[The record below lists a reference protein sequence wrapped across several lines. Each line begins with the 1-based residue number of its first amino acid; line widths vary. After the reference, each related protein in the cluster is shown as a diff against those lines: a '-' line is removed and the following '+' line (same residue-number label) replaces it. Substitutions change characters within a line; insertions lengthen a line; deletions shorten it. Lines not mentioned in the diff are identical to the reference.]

1 MSYVALY
8 RQYRPST
15 FAEVKGQTHVVK
27 ILKNQLNNSKVGHAY
42 IFSGPRGTGKTSI
55 AKIFAKAVNC
65 RQAPC
70 EDACNVCETCQ
81 DVNNGHNSDII
92 EIDAASNN
100 GVDEIRNIRDKVN
113 YLPTHGKYKT
123 YIIDEVHMLSS
134 GAFNALLKTL
144 EEPPEHVIFILATTE
159 PHKIPATILS
169 RCQRF
174 DFKGV
179 SLSDITSQIAMI
191 AEQEKVNIHPSAINL
206 IAKNSE
212 GGMRDAL
219 SLFDQV
225 ISFSDGE
232 ITKNDVY
239 TVSGDVSEDYVLDI
253 IKALREKDPA
263 NAFEKVNELIEDG
276 KEIQKIITA
285 LIALLRDLLHYKN
298 IDLEIGKRPVFSNEQ
313 FIELSK
319 NINNEHIY
327 FYLEI
332 LNETQYNIK
341 WSAEKRTYLELAIV
355 KMVDEVQLFDIESML
370 QIKDLQKKV
379 IELEDKL
386 QNINLSDVTNNEKA
400 LVNDS
405 KKETLSIK
413 VVEHILNTADK
424 NKKARLQKAWD
435 RLNNLTNEALAP
447 IGRLLY
453 SSELVAINKT
463 HMIITFNDVARC
475 NRILDS
481 SKKILVKQILNAR
494 EMLIEDYIALPKQV
508 WNRVRSDYVSQLRSG
523 VKKPILEEFDLQVVT
538 ESSVDFESY
547 DDRSEFLKEV
557 EALFG
562 KDYIRERE

>member
-8 RQYRPST
+8 RQYRPNS
-15 FAEVKGQTHVVK
+15 FAEVKGQTHIVK
-27 ILKNQLNNSKVGHAY
+27 ILKNQLKNSKVGHAY

-65 RQAPC
+65 KNAPC
-70 EDACNVCETCQ
+70 EDVCNVCDTCN

-123 YIIDEVHMLSS
+123 YIIDEVHMLSQ

-179 SLSDITSQIAMI
+179 SLSDITSQISMI
-191 AEQEKVNIHPSAINL
+191 AEQENVNIHPSAVNL

-232 ITKNDVY
+232 ISKKDVY
-239 TVSGDVSEDYVLDI
+239 TVSGDVSEDYTLDI
-253 IKALREKDPA
+253 IKALREKDPGS
-263 NAFEKVNELIEDG
+263 AFEKVNELIEDG
-276 KEIQKIITA
+276 KEVQKIITS
-285 LIALLRDLLHYKN
+285 LISLLRDLLHYNN
-298 IDLEIGKRPVFSNEQ
+298 IDLEIAKRPIFSNEE
-313 FIELSK
+313 FVKLSK
-319 NINNEHIY
+319 NINNEHLY

-355 KMVDEVQLFDIESML
+355 KMVDEVHLFDIESML
-370 QIKDLQKKV
+370 QIKELQKKV

-400 LVNDS
+400 LLNDT
-405 KKETLSIK
+405 KKETLSVKI
-413 VVEHILNTADK
+413 VEHILNTADK
-424 NKKARLQKAWD
+424 SKKARLLKAWD
-435 RLNNLTNEALAP
+435 RLSTLTDETLAP

-453 SSELVAINKT
+453 SAELVAINKT
-463 HMIITFNDVARC
+463 HMIIVYNDVARC

-481 SKKILVKQILNAR
+481 SKKVLVKQILNKR
-494 EMLIEDYIALPKQV
+494 EMLIDDYIALPKNV
-508 WNRVRSDYVSQLRSG
+508 WNKVKNDYVSQLRSG
-523 VKKPILEEFDLQVVT
+523 IKKPILEEFDLQVVT
-538 ESSVDFESY
+538 DSAMDFESY
-547 DDRSEFLKEV
+547 DDRSEFIKEV
-557 EALFG
+557 EMLFG
-562 KDYIRERE
+562 KDRIRERE